1 MAGAVDDSTV
11 NIIVV
16 IIIIIIIII
25 YMQKVA
31 VEPVKCF
38 FAVDALVATS

>member
-38 FAVDALVATS
+38 SL

>member
-25 YMQKVA
+25 IYMQKVA

-38 FAVDALVATS
+38 SL